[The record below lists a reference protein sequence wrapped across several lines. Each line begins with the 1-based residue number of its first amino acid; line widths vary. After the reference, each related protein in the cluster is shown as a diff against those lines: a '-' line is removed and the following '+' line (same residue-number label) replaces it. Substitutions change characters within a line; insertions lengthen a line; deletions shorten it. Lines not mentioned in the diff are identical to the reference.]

1 MARFAYKAVDRDGA
15 VLEGVREALSPD
27 AVIAD
32 LQGQGLIPIRVAP
45 DGLGLASWLG
55 RRSGGAKQPG
65 QKDVAMFS
73 RELATLLSA
82 GLPLDKALGVLVNLA
97 GAEKPLG
104 LLAARV
110 LEKVKGGAQ
119 FSQALEAQEGVFSR
133 FYLNL
138 VRAGELGGA
147 LDVTLER
154 LSEHL
159 ERSKDLRDTVATA
172 LIYPLLLLIVSVASL
187 MVLLVFVVPQFQEM
201 FASAER
207 ELPLAT
213 RIVIAVAE
221 GLRDY
226 GWLGALLLIAGG
238 LWLRWRLKGEER
250 RLRFDR
256 RALHWPI
263 VGLLWQMLETANL
276 ARTLATLLG
285 NGVPLLHALSV
296 ARETLGNR
304 AMSEAVGVAVQQI
317 RQGGVMTGALIESA
331 LFPDMAV
338 QMIRLGEESGRLGEM
353 LERVATTYD
362 REARVTI
369 QRALALLEPALI
381 VGLGI
386 MIAGIIISILMAIL
400 SVNDLAF

>member
-1 MARFAYKAVDRDGA
+1 MARFAFKAVGRDGE
-15 VLEGVREALSPD
+15 VVEGVREALTLD
-27 AVIAD
+27 AMVAD
-32 LQGQGLIPIRVAP
+32 LQGAGLIPIRVAP
-45 DGLGLASWLG
+45 DGLGLMSWLG

-65 QKDVAMFS
+65 GNDARMFS

-82 GLPLDKALGVLVNLA
+82 GLPLDKALGVLVHLA

-104 LLAARV
+104 ILAARV

-159 ERSKDLRDTVATA
+159 ERGKDLRDTVTTA

-221 GLRDY
+221 GVRDY
-226 GWLGALLLIAGG
+226 GWLGALLVVAGG
-238 LWLRWRLKGEER
+238 FWLRWWLRDAER

-256 RALHWPI
+256 RALRWPL
-263 VGLLWQMLETANL
+263 VGALWQMLETANL
-276 ARTLATLLG
+276 SRTLATLLG

-296 ARETLGNR
+296 ARETLRNR
-304 AMSEAVGVAVQQI
+304 AMSEAVGAAVQQL
-317 RQGGVMTGALIESA
+317 RQGGVMTTALIESA
-331 LFPDMAV
+331 AFPEMAV
-338 QMIRLGEESGRLGEM
+338 QMIRLGEESGRLSEM
-353 LERVATTYD
+353 LERVASTYD
-362 REARVTI
+362 RETRVNI

-381 VGLGI
+381 IGLGVI
-386 MIAGIIISILMAIL
+386 IAGIIISILMAIL

>member
-1 MARFAYKAVDRDGA
+1 V
-15 VLEGVREALSPD
+15 EGVREAAAPE
-27 AVIAD
+27 AVISA
-32 LQGQGLIPIRVAP
+32 LQGEGLMPIRVAP
-45 DGLGLASWLG
+45 DGLGLMSWLG

-65 QKDVAMFS
+65 TKDVTMFS
-73 RELATLLSA
+73 RELATLLNA
-82 GLPLDKALGVLVNLA
+82 GLPLDKALSVLVNLA
-97 GAEKPLG
+97 GPEKPLG
-104 LLAARV
+104 ILAGRV

-154 LSEHL
+154 LSEYL
-159 ERSKDLRDTVATA
+159 ERSKDLRDTVVTA
-172 LIYPLLLLIVSVASL
+172 LIYPLLLLIVSVAAL
-187 MVLLVFVVPQFQEM
+187 MVLLTFVVPQFQEM
-201 FASAER
+201 FASAGK

-226 GWLGALLLIAGG
+226 GWLGAVLIVGG
-238 LWLRWRLKGEER
+238 VVWARWWLSDPER

-256 RALHWPI
+256 RALHWPVLGTMWKMI
-263 VGLLWQMLETANL
+263 ETANL
-276 ARTLATLLG
+276 SRTLATLLS

-304 AMSEAVGVAVQQI
+304 AMVEAVSAAVQQI
-317 RQGGVMTGALIESA
+317 RQGGVMTGALLESGM
-331 LFPDMAV
+331 FPEMAM
-338 QMIRLGEESGRLGEM
+338 QMIRIGEESGRLGEM
-353 LERVATTYD
+353 LERVATTFD
-362 REARVTI
+362 HEARVTI

-381 VGLGI
+381 VGLGVV
-386 MIAGIIISILMAIL
+386 IAGIIISILMAIL